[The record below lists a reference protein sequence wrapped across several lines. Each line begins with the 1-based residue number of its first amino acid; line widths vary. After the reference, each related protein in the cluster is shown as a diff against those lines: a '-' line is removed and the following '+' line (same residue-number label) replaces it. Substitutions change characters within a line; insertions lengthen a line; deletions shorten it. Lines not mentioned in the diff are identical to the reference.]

1 MSRSRIIELPT
12 QLIALLVPQWLP
24 TQLMEMGNAYKQC
37 AAFLLDSFD
46 THAAKSPKKRLVS
59 QSKEQEAKLEGE
71 EGRNVQ
77 WRILHT
83 CFIILCTSTKLT
95 LS

>member
-1 MSRSRIIELPT
+1 ML
-12 QLIALLVPQWLP
+12 
-24 TQLMEMGNAYKQC
+24 NAPCLEGVGTYRRG
-37 AAFLLDSFD
+37 LLDSFD

-95 LS
+95 PS